1 MRRRAWRQG
10 PGPHAGTDGL
20 SLPRVVGAQGR
31 CPVALGPAGVV
42 PTWPVCPD
50 GELGKPRFPS
60 WVSLAGHHC
69 LHATCPEG
77 LISLC
82 FNPAVRSP
90 CSLVGVTLAVLGPQ
104 PWPCPRAAPWT
115 MQRGQENQG
124 SLVLCM
130 CGRLRTSE
138 LFSLAAPISPSPHLI
153 DAGADL

>member
-1 MRRRAWRQG
+1 MQALMACPCLELSAPKADALLPWVLQVWSPRGRSVPMVNWG
-10 PGPHAGTDGL
+10 SHVFPPG
-20 SLPRVVGAQGR
+20 
-31 CPVALGPAGVV
+31 
-42 PTWPVCPD
+42 
-50 GELGKPRFPS
+50 FPS
-60 WVSLAGHHC
+60 Q
-69 LHATCPEG
+69 ATTASTQPVRKV
-77 LISLC
+77 LFRC

-90 CSLVGVTLAVLGPQ
+90 CSLVRVTLAVLGPQ

-115 MQRGQENQG
+115 MQCGQENQG